1 MSEFAA
7 RRAPGSHTR
16 LLTLTSEMNATSRTA
31 PQIEPAV
38 GALRVAGGASLDAD
52 VCAIALPPPPRAAR
66 GREGEHLFI
75 LLNLSG
81 PVSPHL
87 YRELRE
93 RAAQTYWATA
103 GSVTAA
109 LRQASAAV
117 SRHLFHANLN
127 SDPSSRCY
135 GGLACAALHDED
147 LFILQAGPVQVCALR
162 GDSLECFCD
171 DKLPQLGVG
180 PITGVRLYHTNVA
193 IGDTLLLTSP
203 ALLQEASK
211 EVLGRVLNRAEVRE
225 VVAGL
230 EQIGALANL
239 VTLVARWSEPS
250 VAVQAKAPAT
260 PKPTPRRIER
270 REPSPTRVEPN
281 QRPKPTGR
289 TGPTLVERVGPYIRR
304 AGRGVGHGIVGAGAW
319 LAGGAG
325 TLFRR
330 ILPGPEREARRRA
343 RAPRQIPQENRTVMA
358 TIAIAIP
365 VLIAI
370 VVALAYSSFGKEARF
385 QRLIDKAQEEIS
397 LAESAG
403 LTSEEARPHWEAA
416 LECASAAIEWRPD
429 DPAIAALQA
438 QAQAALDL
446 LDGVVHL
453 SLVHLADLGPS
464 AAQRQLLVHGQTIF
478 VLDPAAGWV
487 VQLTLNL
494 TGDGVLE
501 QDVPP
506 PLVHTGQR
514 IGDKEVGKLVDLA
527 WVNPGGERRTSG
539 LVILEEDGA
548 LISYDPAWG
557 DAEGEMNLVRSLLGT
572 PPTGV
577 SRVVDSFEGRFY
589 VLDTVADQIWR
600 YDPRGDT
607 YPEQP
612 DRYFVTSPP
621 KPLEDALDMAIDGN
635 IYLLYADG
643 TILKFLQRE
652 PQTFE
657 VRGVPDG
664 VGQVVAFT
672 IDRNSRSGA
681 VYLADR
687 TNRRIIKLDSD
698 GAFHAQF
705 RATEF
710 LDELESLAVDEMT
723 GRLYIISGGR
733 LYTASLP

>member
-1 MSEFAA
+1 
-7 RRAPGSHTR
+7 
-16 LLTLTSEMNATSRTA
+16 MNATNRTA
-31 PQIEPAV
+31 PQIEPVV

-52 VCAIALPPPPRAAR
+52 VCAVALPPPPRAAR
-66 GREGEHLFI
+66 GREEEHLFI

-93 RAAQTYWATA
+93 RAAQTYWATS

-117 SRHLFHANLN
+117 SRHLFHANLH

-135 GGLACAALHDED
+135 GGLACAASHGED

-171 DKLPQLGVG
+171 DELPQLGVG
-180 PITGVRLYHTNVA
+180 PLTAVRLYHTNVA

-203 ALLQEASK
+203 ALFQEASR
-211 EVLGRVLNRAEVRE
+211 EVLARVLNRAEVRE

-230 EQIGALANL
+230 EQIGAVANL
-239 VTLVARWSEPS
+239 VTLVARWS
-250 VAVQAKAPAT
+250 AVQAKAPAT
-260 PKPTPRRIER
+260 PKPTPRRVER
-270 REPSPTRVEPN
+270 REPPPTRAEP
-281 QRPKPTGR
+281 RPIPKPVSR
-289 TGPTLVERVGPYIRR
+289 TGPTLGERVGPSVRR
-304 AGRGVGHGIVGAGAW
+304 AGRGGVHGIVGAGAW
-319 LAGGAG
+319 LAGSASA
-325 TLFRR
+325 LFRR

-343 RAPRQIPQENRTVMA
+343 RAPRPIPQENRTVMA

-416 LECASAAIEWRPD
+416 LEYASAAVGWRPD
-429 DPAIAALQA
+429 DPAIIAL

-446 LDGVVHL
+446 LDGIVHL
-453 SLVHLADLGPS
+453 SLVHLADFGPG
-464 AAQRQLLVHGQTIF
+464 AAQRQLLVQGQTIF

-487 VQLTLNL
+487 LQLTLNP

-514 IGDKEVGKLVDLA
+514 IGDKEVGKLVDMA
-527 WVNPGGERRTSG
+527 WMNPGGERQTSG

-557 DAEGEMNLVRSLLGT
+557 DAEGGINLVRSLLGT

-577 SRVVDSFEGRFY
+577 SRAVDSFEGRFY

-600 YDPRGDT
+600 YDPQGDT

-621 KPLEDALDMAIDGN
+621 KPLGDALDMAIDGN

-672 IDRNSRSGA
+672 VDRNSRSGT

-687 TNRRIIKLDSD
+687 TNRRIIELDPD

-705 RATEF
+705 RAAEVM
-710 LDELESLAVDEMT
+710 DELESLAVDEMA

-733 LYTASLP
+733 LYAASLP

>member
-1 MSEFAA
+1 
-7 RRAPGSHTR
+7 
-16 LLTLTSEMNATSRTA
+16 MNATNRTA
-31 PQIEPAV
+31 PQIEPAI

-52 VCAIALPPPPRAAR
+52 VCAVALPPPPRAAR
-66 GREGEHLFI
+66 GREEEHLFI

-93 RAAQTYWATA
+93 RAAQTYWATS

-117 SRHLFHANLN
+117 SRHLFHANLH
-127 SDPSSRCY
+127 SDPSGRCY
-135 GGLACAALHDED
+135 GGLACAASHGED

-171 DKLPQLGVG
+171 DELPQLGVG
-180 PITGVRLYHTNVA
+180 PLTAVRLYHTNVA

-203 ALLQEASK
+203 ALFQEASR
-211 EVLGRVLNRAEVRE
+211 EVLARVLNRAEVRE

-230 EQIGALANL
+230 EQIGAVANL
-239 VTLVARWSEPS
+239 VALVARWSVPS
-250 VAVQAKAPAT
+250 AAVQAKAPT
-260 PKPTPRRIER
+260 ISKPTPRRVER
-270 REPSPTRVEPN
+270 REPPPTRAEP
-281 QRPKPTGR
+281 RPIPKPVSR
-289 TGPTLVERVGPYIRR
+289 TGPTLGERVGPSVRR
-304 AGRGVGHGIVGAGAW
+304 AGRGVGRGIVGAGAW
-319 LAGGAG
+319 LAGSAGA
-325 TLFRR
+325 LFRR

-343 RAPRQIPQENRTVMA
+343 RAPRPIPPENRTVMA
-358 TIAIAIP
+358 TLAIAIP

-416 LECASAAIEWRPD
+416 LEYASAAVGWRPD
-429 DPAIAALQA
+429 DPAIIALQA
-438 QAQAALDL
+438 QAQAALDV

-453 SLVHLADLGPS
+453 SLVHLWDLGQSNAP
-464 AAQRQLLVHGQTIF
+464 RQLVVHGQGQTIF
-478 VLDPAAGWV
+478 VLDPAGGWV
-487 VQLTLNL
+487 TQLTLNQL
-494 TGDGVLE
+494 SDGVVE
-501 QDVPP
+501 QDVAPI
-506 PLVHTGQR
+506 LVHTGQR
-514 IGDKEVGKLVDLA
+514 IGDKEVGKLVDMA
-527 WVNPGGERRTSG
+527 WVNSGGARQTSG

-557 DAEGEMNLVRSLLGT
+557 DAEGGTNLVRSLLGT

-577 SRVVDSFEGRFY
+577 SRAVDSFEGRFY

-600 YDPRGDT
+600 YDPQGDT
-607 YPEQP
+607 YPGQP

-621 KPLEDALDMAIDGN
+621 KPLGDALDMAIDGN
-635 IYLLYADG
+635 IYVLYADG
-643 TILKFLQRE
+643 TILKFLEGESQ
-652 PQTFE
+652 PFE
-657 VRGVPDG
+657 VRMVPDG
-664 VGQVVAFT
+664 IGQVVAFT
-672 IDRNSRSGA
+672 VDRRSGT

-687 TNRRIIKLDSD
+687 TNRRIIELDPD

-705 RATEF
+705 RAAEV

-733 LYTASLP
+733 LYAASLP